1 MTDISSFPSHEGSHG
16 GIPYDNAFLPAA
28 RGALDRLLVLKTAC
42 HGTSIIP
49 GGPAG
54 YLWAHIA
61 TGPRHSARVC
71 AIVSPIE
78 NSEVI

>member
-1 MTDISSFPSHEGSHG
+1 MPRPVRDPTVGSLTTTR
-16 GIPYDNAFLPAA
+16 FLPAA
-28 RGALDRLLVLKTAC
+28 RGELDRLLVLKTAC

-54 YLWAHIA
+54 HLWAHIA
-61 TGPRHSARVC
+61 TRPRHSARVY

-78 NSEVI
+78 NSEMI